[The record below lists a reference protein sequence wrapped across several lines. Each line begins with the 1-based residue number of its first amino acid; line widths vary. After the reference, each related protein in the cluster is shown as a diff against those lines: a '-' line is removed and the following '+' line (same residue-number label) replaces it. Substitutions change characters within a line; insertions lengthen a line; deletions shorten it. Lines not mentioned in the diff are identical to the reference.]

1 MDFELVMDLLS
12 KNNVG
17 AILLDEDDIVTDFN
31 EIARLL
37 LVSTGILP
45 GYPLPESL
53 QELKT
58 PDPQLP
64 GLCVGFR
71 NYIMPVSN
79 DEGSGIPEGQ
89 HLITFRDVSDI
100 YEHHMMKDALQHI
113 HEAVIFFDAKDRVFF
128 LNNALQELDS
138 LVPDEVLGK
147 SVDEV
152 YAMTG
157 DKDYEI
163 TKARLSKKP
172 HLNHRQSYST
182 KYGKELSTLSSTYP
196 VLENSTV
203 VGTYN
208 ILENWSTTN
217 ELQKQIID
225 LQEKLLHHPT
235 FDGKKEKS
243 SLTANYHFE
252 DITYNCHAMK
262 QTLDFCRRA
271 AETDA
276 SVLIYGETG
285 TGKELFA
292 QGIHNASRRADRP
305 FIAVNCAALPAN
317 ILDSLLF
324 GSVKGAFTGAENR
337 AGLFEQASGGTLL
350 LDEINSM
357 DISLQAKLLRVL
369 QEKRMRRVGG
379 EKEIAVDVRVI
390 SNINIPP
397 SVAIKEHVLREDLYY
412 RLGEVNIQIP
422 PLRKRGNDIFLLARS
437 FIDEYN
443 KRLLKNIS
451 DLSPTVKTI
460 FLSYNWPGNVR
471 ELQHAILHAM
481 SIMPDGVTM
490 IGKEYLPSHFLESGR
505 GTNQGS
511 RNASVSTSG
520 SGSSSSGAGAGYL
533 ASGQRRMTP
542 PAEELPAD
550 RTSFYRRDPDP
561 DDDLAGTSLPMSE
574 KDLVLRALEMHGG
587 NVAAAARDLSLS
599 RQSLQYRIKKYG
611 VNVEKIKL
619 RQRMKNF
626 RG

>member
-1 MDFELVMDLLS
+1 MDFELVMELLS
-12 KNNVG
+12 KNGVG
-17 AILLDEDDIVTDFN
+17 AILLDDDDIVIDFN
-31 EIARLL
+31 EIAQLL

-45 GYPLPESL
+45 GYPLHEL
-53 QELKT
+53 LHELKT
-58 PDPQLP
+58 PNPQLP
-64 GLCVGFR
+64 GLCVGFK

-79 DEGSGIPEGQ
+79 DFGSGIPEGQ
-89 HLITFRDVSDI
+89 HLLTFRDVSEM

-113 HEAVIFFDAKDRVFF
+113 HEAVILFDAQDRVFF

-138 LVPDEVLGK
+138 LVPDEVTGK
-147 SVDEV
+147 TVDEI

-157 DKDYEI
+157 DKEYEI
-163 TKARLSKKP
+163 TKARKTKKP
-172 HLNHRQSYST
+172 HLNHRQFYST

-196 VLENSTV
+196 VLEGGTV

-208 ILENWSTTN
+208 ILENWSTTD

-235 FDGKKEKS
+235 FDGKREKS
-243 SLTANYHFE
+243 SLTAHYHFE

-262 QTLDFCRRA
+262 QTIDFCRRA

-397 SVAIKEHVLREDLYY
+397 AVAIKEHILREDLYY

-437 FIDEYN
+437 FIEEYN

-451 DLSPTVKTI
+451 DLSPNVKTI
-460 FLSYNWPGNVR
+460 FLTYDWPGNVR

-490 IGKEYLPSHFLESGR
+490 IGKEYLPSHFLDTSR
-505 GTNQGS
+505 TLNQSS
-511 RNASVSTSG
+511 RTAAPSMSG
-520 SGSSSSGAGAGYL
+520 SGYL
-533 ASGQRRMTP
+533 ASGQQPGNQSPVREP
-542 PAEELPAD
+542 SENV
-550 RTSFYRRDPDP
+550 SFLRRDPGSDSADHIP
-561 DDDLAGTSLPMSE
+561 DTELTMSE

-599 RQSLQYRIKKYG
+599 RQSLQYRIKKWEI
-611 VNVEKIKL
+611 NIDKIKL